1 MLPLKNNKR
10 AVLIISSERYV
21 VLKNNK
27 YKLMKTS
34 KAFSIVLSLFIIV
47 TGYSQKNKIQNT
59 KPNIIVIFADDL
71 GYGDLSC
78 YGHPT
83 IVTPN
88 LDRMASE
95 GQKWTNFYVAAS
107 VCTPSRAGLMTGRYP
122 IRSGMCS
129 DKSRVLFPDSTG
141 GLPASEVTIAEQLK
155 KAGYATA
162 AIGKWHLGYQKEYL
176 PTSHGFDSYF
186 GIPYSN
192 DMNRANAEGVSHKEI
207 FWNADIKYFDVPLI
221 KNETEIER
229 PANQNNLTKR
239 YNEAAVDFIKEQGQ
253 EPFFLYLAHNL
264 PHVPLFASEEFL
276 GKSKRGLYG
285 DVLQEI
291 DHGVGQLIQ
300 ALKEEG
306 LDKNTLVVFTSDN
319 GPWLSYKDHGGSAGL
334 LHDGKGTT
342 WEGGM
347 RVPGIFYWPETIEP
361 GVVTAVGSTLD
372 LLATASYLAG
382 VELPKDR
389 IVDGVDLSTTFLS
402 GLNSNRDQLIYYRGT
417 KVYAARKGAFKLHF
431 ITQTSYS
438 KDTKKIIHEKPL
450 LFNIEVDPSE
460 KYNIASE
467 HPEIVLEIQKMVE
480 NHKSKVVPVKDQLA
494 ERVK

>member
-1 MLPLKNNKR
+1 MRPLKNNKNIHMKNSK
-10 AVLIISSERYV
+10 VLSV
-21 VLKNNK
+21 VL
-27 YKLMKTS
+27 T
-34 KAFSIVLSLFIIV
+34 LFLIV
-47 TGYSQKNKIQNT
+47 TGYSQNNKIQNS
-59 KPNIIVIFADDL
+59 KPNIIIIFADDL

-88 LDRMASE
+88 LDKMATE

-129 DKSRVLFPDSTG
+129 DRSRVLFPDSTG

-162 AIGKWHLGYQKEYL
+162 ALGKWHLGYQKEYL

-192 DMNRANAEGVSHKEI
+192 DMNRANAKGLSRKEI
-207 FWNADIKYFDVPLI
+207 FWNADIKYFDVPLM

-229 PANQNNLTKR
+229 PANQNTLTKR
-239 YNEAAVDFIKEQGQ
+239 YNEAAVDFIKEQGD

-264 PHVPLFASEEFL
+264 PHVPLFASEDFL
-276 GKSKRGLYG
+276 GTSKRGLYG

-291 DHGVGQLIQ
+291 DHGVGQIIK
-300 ALKEEG
+300 ALEEKG
-306 LDKNTLVVFTSDN
+306 IDKNTLVVFTSDN
-319 GPWLSYKDHGGSAGL
+319 GPWLSYNDHGGSAGL

-347 RVPGIFYWPETIEP
+347 RVPGIFYWPETIKP
-361 GVVTAVGSTLD
+361 GVVTEVGSTLD
-372 LLATASYLAG
+372 LLTTASHLAG

-389 IVDGVDLSTTFLS
+389 IVDGVDLSATFLS
-402 GLNSNRDQLIYYRGT
+402 GTNSNRDELIYYRGA
-417 KVYAARKGAFKLHF
+417 KVYAARKGAFKLHY
-431 ITQTSYS
+431 ITQTSYV
-438 KDTKKIIHEKPL
+438 KDTKRTVYEQPL
-450 LFNIEVDPSE
+450 LFNLNVDPSE

-467 HPEIVLEIQKMVE
+467 HPEIIAEIQKMVE
-480 NHKSKVVPVKDQLA
+480 DHKNNVVSVKDQLA
-494 ERVK
+494 ERIK